1 MRLLELGSHGE
12 VSLTRDFGDDVPRYS
27 ILSHTWGAD
36 DEEVT
41 FNDLREGLGRG
52 KVGHKKIEFCGNQAR
67 KDGLQYFWV
76 DTCCIDKANHSE
88 LSEAI
93 TSMFRWYRG
102 AVKCYVYLSDVSAR
116 KRDNDA
122 QTQHTW
128 ESAFRTSRWFTRG
141 WTLQEL
147 LAPESVEFFSREEE
161 LLGDKKVLEQQLH
174 QITGI
179 PVTALHG
186 GSLSYFSISE
196 RMRWAANRHTKKKED
211 QAYCL
216 LGIFDVSMSLRY
228 GEGEKALARLEKKV
242 NGSSNRKCRS
252 PKGDY
257 PLVQEKQPCLEK
269 VKAFASNKSATVF
282 AYHYCSISD
291 PDSQRPVNILGSLV
305 AQISAWQPSSLKDL
319 KGIFERDKARKKGKT
334 LQVWELEQVLV
345 KHIATFSAA
354 IILFDALNESEDFFG
369 TVACILS
376 LLRQLPNLKALVTST
391 RSAATAGTNQWPH
404 LVEVQ
409 MNPDEDIRTF
419 VEANLSDH
427 VALRYLS
434 PECMEIVRSVLIGKA
449 DQT

>member
-1 MRLLELGSHGE
+1 MRLLELGSRGE

-116 KRDNDA
+116 IRDNDA

-128 ESAFRTSRWFTRG
+128 ESAFRTSRWFTRC

-147 LAPESVEFFSREEE
+147 LAPETVEFFSREEE

-186 GSLSYFSISE
+186 GSLSYFSVSE

-242 NGSSNRKCRS
+242 NGSSNSK
-252 PKGDY
+252 
-257 PLVQEKQPCLEK
+257 
-269 VKAFASNKSATVF
+269 
-282 AYHYCSISD
+282 
-291 PDSQRPVNILGSLV
+291 
-305 AQISAWQPSSLKDL
+305 
-319 KGIFERDKARKKGKT
+319 
-334 LQVWELEQVLV
+334 
-345 KHIATFSAA
+345 
-354 IILFDALNESEDFFG
+354 
-369 TVACILS
+369 
-376 LLRQLPNLKALVTST
+376 
-391 RSAATAGTNQWPH
+391 
-404 LVEVQ
+404 
-409 MNPDEDIRTF
+409 
-419 VEANLSDH
+419 
-427 VALRYLS
+427 
-434 PECMEIVRSVLIGKA
+434 
-449 DQT
+449 